1 MSLSE
6 RLRTKRKKLGLTLK
20 EVHERTGLSVSFLS
34 EVERGKTNPSVET
47 LKKLANCYNVPVSE
61 LVPEENR
68 ELPNSLEEARDQL
81 NISDDI
87 IDLMLK
93 VEFRSDKKYNTPED
107 WRQLYYSL
115 KTLLGG

>member
-1 MSLSE
+1 M
-6 RLRTKRKKLGLTLK
+6 GLTLK

-68 ELPNSLEEARDQL
+68 ELPNSLEEAREQL
-81 NISDDI
+81 NISDEI
-87 IDLMLK
+87 IDLMMK
-93 VEFRSDKKYNTPED
+93 VEFRSDKKYNSLED

-115 KTLLGG
+115 KTLLGE